1 MIKADRLAGLLALV
15 WLALAPQAGAQ
26 GIGGLAG
33 GSDAAQAAEEAR
45 RAAEAEAAAAPVT
58 TQPASR
64 PAFFVL
70 RRVETGPSGLL
81 PAAELDTVARRW
93 EGRRVTRASLS
104 DLLGEVQALYDAR
117 GLGLAQPVLAA
128 VNPASGIVRIDLI
141 EPRVGRI
148 RSLDPTVSD
157 AYLAYR
163 LRLAAGRP
171 LDTGTL
177 AARLDRL
184 SLGDDMLI
192 ETVLEP
198 GTGPGEV
205 DLSIGLSGAPARGG
219 SVIFDNNGRSTTGK
233 ERLTFAYGWRS
244 LTGWNDPLVGSV
256 TVFEGGGTAALS
268 YARVVHPDGARVV
281 VALDYGKTRTLTA
294 PVVENRTWG
303 FEGGLS
309 LPLILESRRRL
320 GAGLSVLQFGETGS
334 TAGVPTLSQA
344 GRGLRLSFSGQW
356 QGDDWVMS
364 ASTSVTA
371 VDWEDRLAG
380 TSQGFSALG
389 LSFAAARR
397 IEPVVLSIQAS
408 AQIADGTAPAR
419 LRFSAAGPGAVRGY
433 DDTGGSDDSG
443 YFARLQIEAADPF
456 RFGNGFS
463 ARPYAFVD
471 GGRLYARVG
480 GAHVAGFAPA
490 SVGVGATVGL
500 GRRASLD
507 VFLAHQLT
515 AVPGTGRRETVLMVT
530 APFRF

>member
-1 MIKADRLAGLLALV
+1 MTKVDRFAGLL
-15 WLALAPQAGAQ
+15 LALCLALPTQGMAQ
-26 GIGGLAG
+26 GVGGLQG

-45 RAAEAEAAAAPVT
+45 RAAEAAAPPVRA
-58 TQPASR
+58 QPAPRS
-64 PAFFVL
+64 AFFVL
-70 RRVETGPSGLL
+70 RQVETGPSGLL

-104 DLLGEVQALYDAR
+104 GLLAEVQALYDAR
-117 GLGLAQPVLAA
+117 GMGLAQPVLAE
-128 VNPASGIVRIDLI
+128 VNTGSGTVRITLV

-148 RSLDPTVSD
+148 RSLDPAVSD

-163 LRLAAGRP
+163 LRLDAGRP
-171 LDTGTL
+171 LDTGAL
-177 AARLDRL
+177 ATRLDRL
-184 SLGDDMLI
+184 SLGDDLLI

-198 GTGPGEV
+198 GAAPAEI
-205 DLSIGLSGAPARGG
+205 DLSIGLAGAPARGG
-219 SVIFDNNGRSTTGK
+219 SVIFDNLGRTTTGK

-244 LTGWNDPLVGSV
+244 LTGWNDPLVASM
-256 TVFEGGGTAALS
+256 TVFEGGGTAAVS
-268 YARVVHPDGARVV
+268 YARVVHPDGARFVL
-281 VALDYGKTRTLTA
+281 ALDYGKTRTLNA

-303 FEGGLS
+303 FEAGLS
-309 LPLILESRRRL
+309 VPLLLEARRRL
-320 GAGLSVLQFGETGS
+320 GAGVSVLQFGETGS

-344 GRGLRLSFSGQW
+344 GQGLRLSLSGQM

-371 VDWEDRLAG
+371 VDWDDRLAG
-380 TSQGFSALG
+380 TAQGFSALG

-397 IEPVVLSIQAS
+397 IDPVVLSIQAS
-408 AQIADGTAPAR
+408 AQIADGPAPAR

-433 DDTGGSDDSG
+433 DETGGSDDSG

-456 RFGNGFS
+456 RLGRGVT
-463 ARPYAFVD
+463 ARHYAFLD

-480 GAHVAGFAPA
+480 GAHVARFSPA
-490 SVGVGATVGL
+490 SAGL
-500 GRRASLD
+500 GTSFGLGNRASID
-507 VFLAHQLT
+507 VVLARQLT